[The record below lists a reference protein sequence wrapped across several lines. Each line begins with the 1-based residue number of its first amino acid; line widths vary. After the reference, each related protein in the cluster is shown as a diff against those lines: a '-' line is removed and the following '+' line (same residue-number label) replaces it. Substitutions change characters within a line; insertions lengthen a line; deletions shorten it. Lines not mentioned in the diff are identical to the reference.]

1 MIARDVVS
9 SKPLPTANEVMERLA
24 FAEAKKTSDE
34 LRLKKGVDAR
44 LFRRRRFFK
53 VFTTICVL
61 GVAMAYVPI
70 ADAHSPN
77 SGDHAQRARRMTF
90 DGRWSVVIETKRGA
104 CDSYRVGLDIVNG
117 TVTYDGNP
125 YGRVSASGLIRVSGA
140 MGGQQAQGAGRLSRT
155 SGQGVWH
162 ALVNTGVCDGHWM
175 AERRD

>member
-9 SKPLPTANEVMERLA
+9 SKPLPTAKEVMEKFA

-44 LFRRRRFFK
+44 FFRKRRFFK
-53 VFTTICVL
+53 AFTAICAL
-61 GVAMAYVPI
+61 AAAMAYVPF
-70 ADAHSPN
+70 ANAHVSN
-77 SGDHAQRARRMTF
+77 SGDHARRAHRMTF

-104 CDSYRVGLDIVNG
+104 CDSYRVGLDIVDG

-140 MGGQQAQGAGRLSRT
+140 MGGQQAQGTGRLSRT